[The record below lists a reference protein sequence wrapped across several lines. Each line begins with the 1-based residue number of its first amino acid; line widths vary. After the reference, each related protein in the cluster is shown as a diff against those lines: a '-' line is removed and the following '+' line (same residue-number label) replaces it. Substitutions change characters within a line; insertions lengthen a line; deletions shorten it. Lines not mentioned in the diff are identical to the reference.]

1 MISGEIEINQFF
13 KICVTL
19 EAKLGDDHSLNM
31 ASGAVIFERSFL
43 ILIKTLPSSKK
54 MFKANNIAISVIRQ
68 KGESKNGCYKKT

>member
-43 ILIKTLPSSKK
+43 ILIKTLPSSKR
-54 MFKANNIAISVIRQ
+54 MFKANNITIFSNKAKERI
-68 KGESKNGCYKKT
+68 

>member
-31 ASGAVIFERSFL
+31 ASGAVIF
-43 ILIKTLPSSKK
+43 
-54 MFKANNIAISVIRQ
+54 
-68 KGESKNGCYKKT
+68 